1 MRHFPLIS
9 SLCLTAGLLAG
20 ALAPGAAHA
29 DSASAVAGKMQ
40 PLPDGEAIY
49 RHICQ
54 SCHMPD
60 GKGAVGAG
68 AQFPALAGN
77 PKLKSAQYPAY
88 VVLNGFGGMPWF
100 AGLLDDQQVA
110 NVVNYV
116 RTHFGN
122 HYTDALKPEDVSEM
136 RPHLSVEEE

>member
-20 ALAPGAAHA
+20 ALAPSAAHA

-40 PLPDGEAIY
+40 PMPDGEAIY

>member
-1 MRHFPLIS
+1 MRNILFVT
-9 SLCLTAGLLAG
+9 SLMAMTGLALPV
-20 ALAPGAAHA
+20 LAPVAAHA

-40 PLPDGEAIY
+40 ALPNGEAIY
-49 RHICQ
+49 RHVCQ

-60 GKGAVGAG
+60 GKGAIGAG
-68 AQFPALAGN
+68 AKFPALAGN

-100 AGLLDDQQVA
+100 AGLLNDQQVA
-110 NVVNYV
+110 DVVNYV

-122 HYTDALKPEDVSEM
+122 KYTDPLKPEDVSEM

>member
-20 ALAPGAAHA
+20 GLAPGAAHA

-40 PLPDGEAIY
+40 PMPDGEAIY

>member
-1 MRHFPLIS
+1 MRKFL
-9 SLCLTAGLLAG
+9 LLASLLAPVALASV
-20 ALAPGAAHA
+20 ALAPRTAHA

-40 PLPDGEAIY
+40 SLTDGEAVY
-49 RHICQ
+49 HHVCQ

-77 PKLKSAQYPAY
+77 PKLQSAGYPAY
-88 VVLNGFGGMPWF
+88 VVLNGYGGMPWF
-100 AGLLDDQQVA
+100 AGLLNDQQIA

-122 HYTDALKPEDVSEM
+122 HYTDTLKPADVSGM

>member
-1 MRHFPLIS
+1 MRKLLLMT
-9 SLCLTAGLLAG
+9 SLFITTGFVLPVV
-20 ALAPGAAHA
+20 APIAAHA

-40 PLPDGEAIY
+40 TMPDGEAVY
-49 RHICQ
+49 RHVCQ

-60 GKGAVGAG
+60 GKGALGAG
-68 AQFPALAGN
+68 AKFPALAGN
-77 PKLKSAQYPAY
+77 PKLQSAQYPAY

-100 AGLLDDQQVA
+100 SGLLNDQQVA
-110 NVVNYV
+110 NVVNYI

-122 HYTDALKPEDVSEM
+122 HYPDTLKPEDVSEI